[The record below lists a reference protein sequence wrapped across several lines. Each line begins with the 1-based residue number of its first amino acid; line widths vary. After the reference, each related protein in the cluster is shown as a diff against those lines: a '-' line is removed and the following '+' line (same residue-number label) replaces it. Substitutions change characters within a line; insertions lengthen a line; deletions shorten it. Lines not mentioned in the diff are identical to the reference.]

1 MSVTIC
7 VVGQGYVGL
16 PMSLEAA
23 KSGFKVIGID
33 INQSIV
39 QNLNLGVSHVEDVSN
54 LEISEM
60 LMSGNLNVVNDFQLV
75 KNASIVLICVP
86 TPLTLQKKPDLSY
99 LVDAV
104 TSVSRNMNSKTL
116 VIVESTVEPGTT
128 RNLLLP
134 IIKKESKLMEQDFY
148 LAFSPE
154 RVDPRN
160 KEWHLVNTPKLVS
173 GLNEISLLKAVD
185 FYSKFANSVIQ
196 CESLEIAE
204 TAKLLENSFRLINI
218 SFINE
223 IAILCHKLGID
234 VNKVIDAA
242 GTKPYGFMSFYPSVG
257 IGGHCIPVDPLYL
270 SNKAR
275 ELSAPTMMIELAS
288 KINDGLPDYFV
299 ERAEELIGSLEFKKI
314 LIVGVAYKPNISDS
328 RETPAIGLV
337 NTLKSKGAEVFWHD
351 DLVIEWNGE
360 KSVALS
366 SEYDL
371 AILATPHAYLD
382 LTKLGSVPILNTR
395 GSI

>member
-1 MSVTIC
+1 MSETIC

-16 PMSLEAA
+16 PISLESA
-23 KSGFKVIGID
+23 KSGYKVIGID
-33 INQSIV
+33 INKSIV

-54 LEISEM
+54 LEISRM
-60 LMSGNLNVVNDFQLV
+60 LSSGNLSVVNDFKLV

-86 TPLTLQKKPDLSY
+86 TPLNEQKKPDLSY
-99 LVDAV
+99 LVEAV
-104 TSVSRNMNSKTL
+104 TSVSQNMNSKTL

-173 GLNEISLLKAVD
+173 GLNQISLLKAVD

-257 IGGHCIPVDPLYL
+257 VGGHCIPVDPLYL
-270 SNKAR
+270 SNTAR
-275 ELSAPTMMIELAS
+275 ELKAPTMMIELAA
-288 KINDGLPDYFV
+288 KINYDLPDYFV
-299 ERAEELIGSLEFKKI
+299 DRAKELIGSLEFKKI

-328 RETPAIGLV
+328 RETPVRRLV
-337 NTLKSKGAEVFWHD
+337 ETLKSKGADVFWHD
-351 DLVIEWNGE
+351 DLVKEWNNE

-366 SEYDL
+366 NKYDL
-371 AILATPHAYLD
+371 AILATPHDYLD
-382 LTKLGSVPILNTR
+382 LTKLGDVPILNTR
-395 GSI
+395 GSV

>member
-1 MSVTIC
+1 M
-7 VVGQGYVGL
+7 
-16 PMSLEAA
+16 
-23 KSGFKVIGID
+23 
-33 INQSIV
+33 

-218 SFINE
+218 SFINVCFLSF
-223 IAILCHKLGID
+223 IAVIYTILL
-234 VNKVIDAA
+234 
-242 GTKPYGFMSFYPSVG
+242 
-257 IGGHCIPVDPLYL
+257 
-270 SNKAR
+270 
-275 ELSAPTMMIELAS
+275 
-288 KINDGLPDYFV
+288 
-299 ERAEELIGSLEFKKI
+299 
-314 LIVGVAYKPNISDS
+314 
-328 RETPAIGLV
+328 
-337 NTLKSKGAEVFWHD
+337 WQ
-351 DLVIEWNGE
+351 
-360 KSVALS
+360 
-366 SEYDL
+366 
-371 AILATPHAYLD
+371 
-382 LTKLGSVPILNTR
+382 
-395 GSI
+395 